1 MPPDYMI
8 FMPWFAEGRSAERLA
23 AAKTFFA
30 EPALHCRGPLKGE
43 EVRMSRLR
51 TTAAACV
58 IAAAATMAPAAE
70 VGFQGWG
77 PRVGASSDA
86 DQVLLGAQFDLGEFT
101 TNLRWQPS
109 FELGFGDDKLS
120 LYGNFMVSYYFPV
133 KAAVT
138 PYAGAQV
145 TVWLFDQDGPNNDGF
160 DDGFNAEIGL
170 YAVGGIETKLKGNNR
185 FLAELQAGIGDVPD
199 IRVLVGWTFK

>member
-1 MPPDYMI
+1 MMR
-8 FMPWFAEGRSAERLA
+8 WRS
-23 AAKTFFA
+23 
-30 EPALHCRGPLKGE
+30 
-43 EVRMSRLR
+43 M
-51 TTAAACV
+51 TAMCV
-58 IAAAATMAPAAE
+58 IAAAATVAPAAAGE
-70 VGFQGWG
+70 TGVGFRGWG

-86 DQVLLGAQFDLGEFT
+86 DQVLVGAQFDLGEFT

-145 TVWLFDQDGPNNDGF
+145 TVWLFDQDGPNNSNGF
-160 DDGFNAEIGL
+160 DDGFNAEVGL
-170 YAVGGIETKLKGNNR
+170 YAVGGVETKLKSGNR
-185 FLAELQAGIGDVPD
+185 FLAELQVGIGDVPD
-199 IRVLVGWTFK
+199 VRVLVGWTIK

>member
-1 MPPDYMI
+1 MMR
-8 FMPWFAEGRSAERLA
+8 WRS
-23 AAKTFFA
+23 
-30 EPALHCRGPLKGE
+30 
-43 EVRMSRLR
+43 M
-51 TTAAACV
+51 TAMCV
-58 IAAAATMAPAAE
+58 IAAAATVAPAAAGE
-70 VGFQGWG
+70 TGVGFRGWG

-86 DQVLLGAQFDLGEFT
+86 DQVLVGAQFDLGEFT

-109 FELGFGDDKLS
+109 VELGFGDDKLS

-145 TVWLFDQDGPNNDGF
+145 TVWLFDQDGPNKNDGF

-170 YAVGGIETKLKGNNR
+170 YAVGGIETKLKSGNR
-185 FLAELQAGIGDVPD
+185 FLAELQVGIGDVPD
-199 IRVLVGWTFK
+199 VRVLVGWTFK

>member
-1 MPPDYMI
+1 MTMRWRLI
-8 FMPWFAEGRSAERLA
+8 AAGCVLA
-23 AAKTFFA
+23 AA
-30 EPALHCRGPLKGE
+30 
-43 EVRMSRLR
+43 V
-51 TTAAACV
+51 TAAG
-58 IAAAATMAPAAE
+58 AADAAGTTG

-77 PRVGASSDA
+77 PRFGASADA
-86 DQVLLGAQFDLGEFT
+86 DQVLVGAQFDLGEFT
-101 TNLRWQPS
+101 KNLRWQPS
-109 FELGFGDDKLS
+109 FELGFGDDKFS

-145 TVWLFDQDGPNNDGF
+145 TLWLFDQDGPNNGNGY

-170 YAVGGIETKLKGNNR
+170 YAVGGIETKLKGGNK

-199 IRVLVGWTFK
+199 VRVLVGWTFK